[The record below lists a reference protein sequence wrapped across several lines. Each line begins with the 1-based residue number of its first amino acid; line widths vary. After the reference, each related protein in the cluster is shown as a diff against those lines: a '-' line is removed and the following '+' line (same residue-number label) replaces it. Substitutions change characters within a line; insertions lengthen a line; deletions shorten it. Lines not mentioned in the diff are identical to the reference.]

1 MIFIPWMET
10 IWLPVAGTRV
20 LYYSTPQDTAC
31 ILTGFNLVY
40 GRTLPYDSTFDIQMS
55 ESSTPDTWTPF
66 YFAPYR
72 ALSGYQD
79 QGVSPVSQLPEPF
92 RIRPFSRIQ
101 IVFNINRNFYPAGS
115 QSRFTLV
122 GVREVIT

>member
-1 MIFIPWMET
+1 MIFVPWLET
-10 IWLPVAGTRV
+10 IWLPISGRQ
-20 LYYSTPQDTAC
+20 LYYSTPQETTC

-40 GRTLPYDSTFDIQMS
+40 GQTLPFDSTFDIQMS
-55 ESSTPDTWTPF
+55 DSTSPDTWTPF

-101 IVFNINRNFYPAGS
+101 IVFNINRETFPIGS
-115 QSRFTLV
+115 QNRFTLV

>member
-1 MIFIPWMET
+1 MTYVPWMES
-10 IWLPVAGTRV
+10 IPLGGGGRY
-20 LYYSTPQDTAC
+20 LYYSTPQDTVV

-40 GRTLPYDSTFDIQMS
+40 GRTLPFDRTFDIQLS
-55 ESSTPDTWTPF
+55 DSSSPDTWTPF

-92 RIRPFSRIQ
+92 RIRPFSRVQ
-101 IVFNINRNFYPAGS
+101 IVFNINRNLFPTGS
-115 QSRFTLV
+115 QNRFTLV

>member
-1 MIFIPWMET
+1 MILVPWMES
-10 IWLPVAGTRV
+10 IPLGTLGRY
-20 LYYSTPQDTAC
+20 LYYSTPQDTVC

-40 GRTLPYDSTFDIQMS
+40 GRTLPGDRNFDIQLS
-55 ESSTPDTWTPF
+55 DSSSPDTWTPF

-79 QGVSPVSQLPEPF
+79 QGVSPVSQLAEPF

-101 IVFNINRNFYPAGS
+101 IGFKIGSGAYPLGTENT
-115 QSRFTLV
+115 FTLV

>member
-10 IWLPVAGTRV
+10 IWLPIAGRY
-20 LYYSTPQDTAC
+20 LYYSTPQDTVC

-40 GRTLPYDSTFDIQMS
+40 GRTLPGDRNFDIQLS
-55 ESSTPDTWTPF
+55 DSSSPDTWTPF

-101 IVFNINRNFYPAGS
+101 IAFKIGSGAYPAGS
-115 QSRFTLV
+115 QNRFTLV

>member
-1 MIFIPWMET
+1 MIFVPWMET
-10 IWLPVAGTRV
+10 IWLPIGGRH

-40 GRTLPYDSTFDIQMS
+40 GRTLPDDRNFDIQLS
-55 ESSTPDTWTPF
+55 ESSSPDTWTPF

-92 RIRPFSRIQ
+92 LIQPFSRIQ
-101 IVFNINRNFYPAGS
+101 IVFRIGSGFFPTGS
-115 QSRFTLV
+115 QNRFTLV

>member
-10 IWLPVAGTRV
+10 IWLPVAGRY

-40 GRTLPYDSTFDIQMS
+40 GRTLPSDSTFDIQMS
-55 ESSTPDTWTPF
+55 ESSSPDTWTPF

-92 RIRPFSRIQ
+92 RIRPFSRVQ
-101 IVFNINRNFYPAGS
+101 IVFNINRGSFPIGS
-115 QSRFTLV
+115 QNRFTLV